1 MGSLC
6 TKEKGW
12 SGWSVWSGCMGK
24 ERPEEGDGRALE
36 RKVQVL
42 EQKIYDLESRI
53 QNTDEANHR
62 LYQKWNTAEERF
74 HQQQGE
80 TRAYLA
86 RCQSL
91 EQRMDLLAFDH
102 CERLDDDIIVIE
114 ES

>member
-1 MGSLC
+1 MGR
-6 TKEKGW
+6 EKI
-12 SGWSVWSGCMGK
+12 
-24 ERPEEGDGRALE
+24 EEGDGRAME

-42 EQKIYDLESRI
+42 EQKIHDLESRV

-62 LYQKWNTAEERF
+62 LYQKWNTVEERF

-80 TRAYLA
+80 TRALLV

-91 EQRMDLLAFDH
+91 ERRIDLLAFER
-102 CERLDDDIIVIE
+102 CERIDDDIIVVE